1 MLEIMF
7 INHYNCRA

>member
-7 INHYNCRA
+7 RSVYKTA